1 MSSNA
6 TDTKNRILQASYELM
21 EQNQGLNVSMSNI
34 AKAAKVSRQA
44 VYLHFASRAEL
55 MIATT
60 QYVDRLKGLRGRLER
75 IQETENGID
84 NIQAC
89 VEVWGNY
96 IPEIYGV
103 AKAMLMTRDTDEA
116 MAAAWEN
123 CMGSVRSFCK
133 EAIIALNND
142 DQLNTDWSL
151 ETAIDLF
158 WTMMS
163 VQNWEQLTL
172 ERGWSNEKYIAN
184 MHILVAHTFIK

>member
-75 IQETENGID
+75 IQETKNGID